1 MTRCSVY
8 ATTDP
13 GFGSIAAA
21 AGTKSPAAVLKLQMY
36 LGELIKM
43 FLHRNRSIRG
53 PRAPRGPLHPL
64 HAAIAA
70 AVLAVS
76 SGVAAQSADL
86 QEINRL
92 LKAGQTQVALDRV
105 NVYLTSKPKDAVGR
119 FIRGLAQAELG
130 KTNDAIMTFQA
141 LTEDYP
147 ELPEPYNN
155 LAVLYSSKG
164 QFEKARLA
172 LELAIQTHP
181 SYSTAHENLGDIYAK
196 LASQAYDKAL
206 QLDKGNGM
214 VATKLNLVR
223 DLFSTNP
230 KANTAPRVTASAAG
244 MTTAPVAAVAASL
257 ASPKPAAAAA
267 VAAAVSAPATPPAA
281 PVAVAAAKPLPSP
294 AAAPAPA
301 SSAAVA
307 VAAKAEPAKPA
318 DASADVL
325 NAVGK
330 WAKDWA
336 GKNPDGY
343 LAAYSKS
350 FRPEDGASRSSW
362 SASRRE
368 RITTPKRISVE
379 VLGAT
384 VEMTSATEAKVTF
397 RQAYN
402 SDALQTRSRKT
413 LSLVKEGT
421 TWLIVRERVG

>member
-1 MTRCSVY
+1 
-8 ATTDP
+8 
-13 GFGSIAAA
+13 
-21 AGTKSPAAVLKLQMY
+21 
-36 LGELIKM
+36 M
-43 FLHRNRSIRG
+43 FLYRNRN
-53 PRAPRGPLHPL
+53 PRGLLPVLL
-64 HAAIAA
+64 TAAL
-70 AVLAVS
+70 LALC
-76 SGVAAQSADL
+76 SGTVAQTPDL

-105 NVYLTSKPKDAVGR
+105 NSYLTSKPKDAAGR

-141 LTEDYP
+141 LTEDFP

-164 QFEKARLA
+164 QFEKARVA

-206 QLDKGNGM
+206 HLDKGNG
-214 VATKLNLVR
+214 VVSTKLNLVR

-230 KANTAPRVTASAAG
+230 KANTAPRISAAAPG
-244 MTTAPVAAVAASL
+244 MTAAPAAALNNNIAAAPRPPAVAPTQPTAAPAAANVS
-257 ASPKPAAAAA
+257 AAKPITPAATPAATPAPAVVTKPAA
-267 VAAAVSAPATPPAA
+267 P
-281 PVAVAAAKPLPSP
+281 
-294 AAAPAPA
+294 
-301 SSAAVA
+301 
-307 VAAKAEPAKPA
+307 
-318 DASADVL
+318 DASVEVPRTAGSTEVL
-325 NAVGK
+325 NAVSK

-343 LAAYSKS
+343 LAAYAKS
-350 FRPEDGASRSSW
+350 FKPEDGSSRAAW
-362 SASRRE
+362 NAARRE
-368 RITTPKRISVE
+368 RITTPKRIKVE

-397 RQAYN
+397 RQAYS

-413 LSLVKEGT
+413 LTMVKEGNA
-421 TWLIVRERVG
+421 WLIARERVG

>member
-1 MTRCSVY
+1 
-8 ATTDP
+8 
-13 GFGSIAAA
+13 
-21 AGTKSPAAVLKLQMY
+21 
-36 LGELIKM
+36 M
-43 FLHRNRSIRG
+43 FSYRNRNSRG
-53 PRAPRGPLHPL
+53 LLP
-64 HAAIAA
+64 
-70 AVLAVS
+70 AVLAAALLVLC
-76 SGVAAQSADL
+76 GGAAAQTPDL

-92 LKAGQTQVALDRV
+92 LKAGQAQVALDRV

-141 LTEDYP
+141 LTEDFP

-164 QFEKARLA
+164 QFEKARVA

-206 QLDKGNGM
+206 QLDKGNGT
-214 VATKLNLVR
+214 VSTKLALVR

-230 KANTAPRVTASAAG
+230 KANTAPRAPTAAAG
-244 MTTAPVAAVAASL
+244 MTSAPVAAVASITPA
-257 ASPKPAAAAA
+257 APRPTAPAAAAP
-267 VAAAVSAPATPPAA
+267 APT
-281 PVAVAAAKPLPSP
+281 P
-294 AAAPAPA
+294 AAAPAVASIAAAKPTAQAAAPTAAPA
-301 SSAAVA
+301 PAVA
-307 VAAKAEPAKPA
+307 TKPA
-318 DASADVL
+318 APDVSGDAL
-325 NAVGK
+325 RNAVNAEVLAVVNK

-343 LAAYSKS
+343 LAAYAKS
-350 FRPEDGASRSSW
+350 FKPEDGSSRANWSSM
-362 SASRRE
+362 RRE
-368 RITTPKRISVE
+368 RITTPKRIKVE

-384 VEMTSATEAKVTF
+384 VEMTSPTEAKVTF

-413 LSLVKEGT
+413 LTMVKEGG
-421 TWLIVRERVG
+421 TWLITRERVG

>member
-1 MTRCSVY
+1 
-8 ATTDP
+8 
-13 GFGSIAAA
+13 
-21 AGTKSPAAVLKLQMY
+21 
-36 LGELIKM
+36 M
-43 FLHRNRSIRG
+43 FLHRNRRFGGLKSLRSS
-53 PRAPRGPLHPL
+53 L

-70 AVLAVS
+70 ALLVASSAV
-76 SGVAAQSADL
+76 GAQTLDL
-86 QEINRL
+86 QEINKL
-92 LKAGQTQVALDRV
+92 LKAGQPQVALDRV
-105 NVYLTSKPKDAVGR
+105 NVYLTTKPKDALAR

-164 QFEKARLA
+164 QFEKARVA

-206 QLDKGNGM
+206 QLDKANGM

-223 DLFSTNP
+223 DLFSINP
-230 KANTAPRVTASAAG
+230 KANVAPRITAVAAG
-244 MTTAPVAAVAASL
+244 MTSAPVTTVAAALPARTAIAAPVAPSPSPAGVSPPSAAAKVDAAKPVMAAPVAAVAAVVS
-257 ASPKPAAAAA
+257 
-267 VAAAVSAPATPPAA
+267 VAGDS
-281 PVAVAAAKPLPSP
+281 
-294 AAAPAPA
+294 
-301 SSAAVA
+301 
-307 VAAKAEPAKPA
+307 
-318 DASADVL
+318 SADVL
-325 NAVGK
+325 NAVNK

-343 LAAYSKS
+343 LAAYAKS
-350 FRPEDGASRSSW
+350 FKPEDGSSRSAW
-362 SASRRE
+362 NAARRE
-368 RITTPKRISVE
+368 RITTPKRIKVE

-397 RQAYN
+397 RQAYS

-413 LSLVKEGT
+413 LTLVKEGAS
-421 TWLIVRERVG
+421 WRIVRERVG

>member
-1 MTRCSVY
+1 
-8 ATTDP
+8 
-13 GFGSIAAA
+13 
-21 AGTKSPAAVLKLQMY
+21 
-36 LGELIKM
+36 M
-43 FLHRNRSIRG
+43 FSYRNRNSRG
-53 PRAPRGPLHPL
+53 LLP
-64 HAAIAA
+64 
-70 AVLAVS
+70 AVLAAALLVLC
-76 SGVAAQSADL
+76 GGAAAQTPDL

-92 LKAGQTQVALDRV
+92 LKAGQAQVALDRV

-141 LTEDYP
+141 LTEDFP

-164 QFEKARLA
+164 QFEKARVA

-206 QLDKGNGM
+206 QLDKGNGT
-214 VATKLNLVR
+214 VSTKLALVR

-230 KANTAPRVTASAAG
+230 KANTAPRAPTAAAG
-244 MTTAPVAAVAASL
+244 MTSAPVAAVASITPA
-257 ASPKPAAAAA
+257 APRPTAPAAAAP
-267 VAAAVSAPATPPAA
+267 APT
-281 PVAVAAAKPLPSP
+281 P
-294 AAAPAPA
+294 AAAPAVASIAAAKPTAQAAAPTAAPA
-301 SSAAVA
+301 PAVA
-307 VAAKAEPAKPA
+307 TKPA
-318 DASADVL
+318 APDVSGDALRNGVNAEVL
-325 NAVGK
+325 AVVNK

-343 LAAYSKS
+343 LAAYAKS
-350 FRPEDGASRSSW
+350 FKPEDGSSRANWSSM
-362 SASRRE
+362 RRE
-368 RITTPKRISVE
+368 RITTPKRIKVE

-384 VEMTSATEAKVTF
+384 VEMTSPTEAKVTF

-413 LSLVKEGT
+413 LTMVKEGG
-421 TWLIVRERVG
+421 TWLITRERVG